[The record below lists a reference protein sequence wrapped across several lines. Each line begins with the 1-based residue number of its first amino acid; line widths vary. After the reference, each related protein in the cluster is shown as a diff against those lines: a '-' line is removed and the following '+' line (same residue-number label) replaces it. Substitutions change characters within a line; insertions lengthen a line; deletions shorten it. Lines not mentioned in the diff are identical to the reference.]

1 MKNSKNYDKGQDY
14 DPTKDETFDSVF
26 EDFARL
32 RSKCPVAHSNEFDGF
47 WALSKYE
54 DVKSVLDQPIAF
66 TTMYKNVVP
75 VMSLTSRR
83 PPLHLDPPEHTPYRR
98 ALDRVLS
105 KTRVN
110 SMQPFIRESAAR
122 LMSEL
127 VAKGEGDLVSEYSR
141 RLPVEVFGEWFSL
154 NVDQIN
160 VLQATSQAYVDA
172 WEAADLKGVQAAGM
186 NLTRMAEDLV
196 AQRQKEPLDIEKD
209 PVSSLLETRY
219 EGKPFPS
226 EKIVACVRQILVVGL
241 VAPPIVIGSIAV
253 HLSRDTTLQQK
264 LRTEPDLIPAAVEE
278 FLRLYTPYRGF
289 ARTSLETVTI
299 GGKEITPDEPIALL
313 YASANRDEDVFENP
327 DEFQLHRPNIA
338 QHLAFGRGP
347 HNCAGRLLAIS
358 ELSIAVEE
366 LLKRTQG
373 FEVCG
378 TIKMSGMPEVGPISV
393 PMIFVSA

>member
-1 MKNSKNYDKGQDY
+1 MKFPEQSNKEQDY
-14 DPTKDETFDSVF
+14 DPTKAETFDSVF
-26 EDFARL
+26 EDFAQL

-122 LMSEL
+122 LMSNL

-154 NVDQIN
+154 NVDQID

-209 PVSSLLETRY
+209 PVSSLLETRH

-253 HLSRDTTLQQK
+253 HLSRDTALQQK
-264 LRTEPDLIPAAVEE
+264 LRIEPDLIPAAVEE

-289 ARTSLETVTI
+289 ARTSRETVTL

-358 ELSIAVEE
+358 ELSIAIEE

-393 PMIFVSA
+393 SMRFVSV

>member
-1 MKNSKNYDKGQDY
+1 MKYSEQSNKEQDY
-14 DPTKDETFDSVF
+14 DPTKVETFDSVY
-26 EDFARL
+26 EDFAHL

-47 WALSKYE
+47 WALAKYE

-105 KTRVN
+105 KGRV
-110 SMQPFIRESAAR
+110 SDMEPFIRESASR
-122 LMSEL
+122 LMMVL
-127 VAKGEGDLVSEYSR
+127 VKKGEGDLVSEYSR
-141 RLPVEVFGEWFSL
+141 RLPVEVFGRWFSL
-154 NVDQIN
+154 NVDQID

-196 AQRQKEPLDIEKD
+196 AQRKKAPLDIEKD
-209 PVSSLLETRY
+209 PVSSLLETTH
-219 EGKPFPS
+219 EGKPFPLD
-226 EKIVACVRQILVVGL
+226 KIVACVRQILVVGL
-241 VAPPIVIGSIAV
+241 VAPPIVIGSVAV
-253 HLSRDTTLQQK
+253 HLSRDTNLQQK
-264 LRTEPDLIPAAVEE
+264 LRTEPELIPAAVEE

-289 ARTSLETVTI
+289 ARTSRETVSI

-313 YASANRDEDVFENP
+313 YASANRDEDVFESP

-338 QHLAFGRGP
+338 KHLAFGRGP
-347 HNCAGRLLAIS
+347 HNCAGRLLAMS
-358 ELSIAVEE
+358 ELTIAVEE
-366 LLKRTQG
+366 LLKMTQG
-373 FEVCG
+373 FDVCG
-378 TIKMSGMPEVGPISV
+378 KIKMSGMPEVGPISV
-393 PMIFVSA
+393 PMTFISV